1 MIQTEIAFGIPGI
14 ASCKVVAPACAF
26 LPLIS
31 DGNSC
36 EVAVYPCNCN
46 DAYITAT
53 YPPPC
58 LGIAAPRDWSYLKT
72 KRHSAKVL
80 IKA

>member
-36 EVAVYPCNCN
+36 VVAVCPCNCN

-53 YPPPC
+53 YPPHR
-58 LGIAAPRDWSYLKT
+58 LGIAEPKDW
-72 KRHSAKVL
+72 R
-80 IKA
+80 